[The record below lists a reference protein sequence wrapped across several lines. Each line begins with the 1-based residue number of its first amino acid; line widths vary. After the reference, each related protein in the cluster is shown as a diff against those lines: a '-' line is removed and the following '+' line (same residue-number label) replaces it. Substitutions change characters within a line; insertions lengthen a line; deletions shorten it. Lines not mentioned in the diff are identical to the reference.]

1 MMNNDQPSFI
11 EFAAI
16 QIFAAA
22 FNYSNESSK
31 PWEYHAAEA
40 WRLAKMLHD
49 AKPKD
54 APNDDDAN
62 QPTVLFEFVID
73 QDGTYGVY
81 RDGVFVLEEC
91 PDVMDRGSA
100 EYLRRTLGIPDG
112 TAIICCYRYIRL
124 VVPRG
129 EWPKLL
135 LDATRLCYEPT

>member
-1 MMNNDQPSFI
+1 MNNEPSFVD
-11 EFAAI
+11 FAAI
-16 QIFAAA
+16 QIFAAMVNKDNPGRVGIA
-22 FNYSNESSK
+22 DAGHA
-31 PWEYHAAEA
+31 WE
-40 WRLAKMLHD
+40 LAKMLHD

-62 QPTVLFEFVID
+62 QPTVSFEFVID